1 MAFTQPKIVTPY
13 GGAINKTLSIAQI
26 SAQSTLS
33 TDVSWPGV
41 DQNSIVFV
49 RCDSLDANLLISN
62 PCVCTAGVVKLK
74 IGNLTASPVTP
85 TASLVFNFIK
95 L

>member
-1 MAFTQPKIVTPY
+1 MAFTQPKMVTPY
-13 GGAINKTLSIAQI
+13 GGAINKTISVAQI
-26 SAQSTLS
+26 SANAVLS

-49 RCDSLDANLLISN
+49 RCDTLETTFVIEN
-62 PCVCTAGVVKLK
+62 PCRCTAGTVKLR
-74 IGNLTASPVTP
+74 IANITGGALTPAASQ
-85 TASLVFNFIK
+85 VFNFIK